1 MFKFFLLQASPPSV
15 CIMSKSSIERI
26 STVRRAESY
35 RIPGQRHPTVSAAT
49 FALRRTGRGRVMDIL
64 RTDSELRDRVLAKFA
79 EEVASLD
86 ATSLIRQRALERGR
100 RLLTGN
106 LDELE
111 RVAKDMADASSHR
124 AFCRCAAR

>member
-1 MFKFFLLQASPPSV
+1 MAAEVLGGTTKTDLA
-15 CIMSKSSIERI
+15 I
-26 STVRRAESY
+26 SDM
-35 RIPGQRHPTVSAAT
+35 
-49 FALRRTGRGRVMDIL
+49 MDIL

-111 RVAKDMADASSHR
+111 RMAKDMADASSHR